1 MDFVRVFMPLV
12 GWERSIVEEF
22 LAMKDVNQQIG
33 FWHERLDTRRF
44 RAGFDALMSRSVLRL
59 MYTPQLLNFLPGEF
73 GAVMRA
79 RWERGF
85 ALHPNAM
92 NPYARL
98 LLGVS
103 GDDPARTAVKKVGF
117 VLSDAATYLEGCAA
131 RSFDGIA
138 LSNILDGATAVY
150 RLRLEAAVRRAA
162 SDEAVVVLRSFAEP
176 ASEAAAQ
183 GAARERSML
192 WGSLDVRPARE
203 FGALG

>member
-1 MDFVRVFMPLV
+1 
-12 GWERSIVEEF
+12 
-22 LAMKDVNQQIG
+22 
-33 FWHERLDTRRF
+33 
-44 RAGFDALMSRSVLRL
+44 
-59 MYTPQLLNFLPGEF
+59 
-73 GAVMRA
+73 
-79 RWERGF
+79 
-85 ALHPNAM
+85 M